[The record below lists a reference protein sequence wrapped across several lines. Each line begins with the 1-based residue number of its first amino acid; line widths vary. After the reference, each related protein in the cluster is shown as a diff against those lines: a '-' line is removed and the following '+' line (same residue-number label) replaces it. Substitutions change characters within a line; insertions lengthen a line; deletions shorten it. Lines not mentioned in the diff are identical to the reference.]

1 MDSERWGRLNK
12 LLHDALDR
20 SPEERDAF
28 LGQAC
33 GGDEP
38 LAREARSLLSVE
50 QQAETFLE
58 TPAIELAARVG
69 GDMREEHEPRR
80 SPHGRRFSR
89 ITAFSKSSAAAAWA
103 SSTRPRTRGS
113 SASSP

>member
-28 LGQAC
+28 LRQAC

-50 QQAETFLE
+50 QQAVTFLE
-58 TPAIELAARVG
+58 RPANELAARAG
-69 GDMREEHEPRR
+69 GDAIDSSRPVQRR
-80 SPHGRRFSR
+80 GR
-89 ITAFSKSSAAAAWA
+89 AG
-103 SSTRPRTRGS
+103 RT
-113 SASSP
+113 